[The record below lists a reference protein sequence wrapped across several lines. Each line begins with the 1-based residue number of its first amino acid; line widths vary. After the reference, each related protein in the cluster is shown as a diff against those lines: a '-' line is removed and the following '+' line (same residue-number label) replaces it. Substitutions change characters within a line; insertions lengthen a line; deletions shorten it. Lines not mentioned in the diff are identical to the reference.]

1 MSHVATNWLAS
12 IAPDAMTPAEFR
24 VMFHLCDCHNPSQ
37 GCFPSQKYLIE
48 RTGLSNGGLNKAL
61 LALENKGLIRRRR
74 DRDERT
80 KRQLVTHY
88 ILGFEFSEEQEP
100 SPLSGDGMK
109 GEHHDSRL
117 HSVETEPTPLSS
129 RADSTQFTSR
139 LHSVESYNKDE
150 PVKEPVNEPC
160 AQARTREAN
169 FDFDGFVDRFMEA
182 HPRPGS
188 RSETEEALRS
198 AIDDGADPEQLI
210 RAAEAYGREQAGNS
224 PAYVAYSENWLRKGR
239 WAAYVPK
246 PRPSD
251 DEINAAI
258 AGLIRKRNPALCRSI
273 SSTRGRELIAMGL
286 VSEDDC
292 REAGVL

>member
-1 MSHVATNWLAS
+1 M
-12 IAPDAMTPAEFR
+12 
-24 VMFHLCDCHNPSQ
+24 
-37 GCFPSQKYLIE
+37 
-48 RTGLSNGGLNKAL
+48 
-61 LALENKGLIRRRR
+61 
-74 DRDERT
+74 
-80 KRQLVTHY
+80 
-88 ILGFEFSEEQEP
+88 
-100 SPLSGDGMK
+100 
-109 GEHHDSRL
+109 
-117 HSVETEPTPLSS
+117 
-129 RADSTQFTSR
+129 
-139 LHSVESYNKDE
+139 ESYNKDE